1 MISLFINICI
11 VQETYLAKKS
21 WSNFSGVSPKS
32 GIYVTILA
40 TALSIPV
47 GGWGIEYGDFFSFIH
62 CANIYW
68 ALIVCEKVLDTEDME
83 INRTHHGFINWDI
96 YMLIYKAAQRFLN
109 NLHIW
114 KTIGTCIRNRS
125 LDTEFAEDVLAAQ
138 HVTDV
143 KWSIY
148 I

>member
-11 VQETYLAKKS
+11 IQETSLAKKS
-21 WSNFSGVSPKS
+21 RSNFSGMSPKF
-32 GIYVTILA
+32 GVFLTILA

-47 GGWGIEYGDFFSFIH
+47 EGWGIGYGDFFSFIH
-62 CANIYW
+62 FANIYW
-68 ALIVCEKVLDTEDME
+68 ALIVCGKVLDIEDTE
-83 INRTHHGFINWDI
+83 INRMHHGFINWDI

-125 LDTEFAEDVLAAQ
+125 LDTEFAEDVLSAQ